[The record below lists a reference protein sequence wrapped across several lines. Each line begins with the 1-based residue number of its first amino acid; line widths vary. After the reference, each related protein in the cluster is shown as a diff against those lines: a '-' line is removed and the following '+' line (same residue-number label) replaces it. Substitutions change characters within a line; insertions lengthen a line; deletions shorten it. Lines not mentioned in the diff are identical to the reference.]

1 MSNLSRKALLT
12 DLKKLESGDTNK
24 KLTIGTATENLVDS
38 VYSTET
44 VHLSTPSTTFGEFPK
59 TKAFDTVIIP
69 GPSILQ
75 DFTVV
80 ITEDVDKP
88 TGAVGLQV
96 GTAAATAADA
106 GLGNNI
112 IESSSCICSVLHA
125 TSASAGSG
133 SSTTLGHKHANNQ
146 HRLKHATGIGF
157 KTGSGFLTTDTTL
170 HALLTCSAGFPSGA
184 NAALVINYLDLRA
197 GS

>member
-1 MSNLSRKALLT
+1 MANLSRKALLT
-12 DLKKLESGDTNK
+12 DLKKLESGDASK
-24 KLTIGTATENLVDS
+24 KLVVSTANRNLVDS

-44 VHLSTPSTTFGEFPK
+44 VHLSTPVSG
-59 TKAFDTVIIP
+59 ALVSNFDTVTIP

-80 ITEDVDKP
+80 LTETFAKP
-88 TGAVGLQV
+88 VGALGLQV
-96 GTAAATAADA
+96 GTAAATATDA
-106 GLGNNI
+106 SLGNNI
-112 IESSSCICSVLHA
+112 IESSSCICSALHA
-125 TSASAGSG
+125 TSASIGSG

-146 HRLKHATGIGF
+146 HRLKHAAGIGF
-157 KTGSGFLTTDTTL
+157 KTGSGFLSSETTI

-184 NAALVINYLDLRA
+184 NAALVVNYLDLRA

>member
-12 DLKKLESGDTNK
+12 DLKKLESGDANK
-24 KLTIGTATENLVDS
+24 KLTIRTANENLVDS

-44 VHLSTPSTTFGEFPK
+44 VHLTSTTSG
-59 TKAFDTVIIP
+59 TLALNFDTVTIP
-69 GPSILQ
+69 GPCVLQ

-80 ITEDVDKP
+80 LTETFDKT
-88 TGAVGLQV
+88 TGALGLQV

-106 GLGNNI
+106 SLGNNI
-112 IESSSCICSVLHA
+112 IESSSCICSALHA

-133 SSTTLGHKHANNQ
+133 SATNMGLHGSNFKHN
-146 HRLKHATGIGF
+146 LKHASGFGF
-157 KTGSGFLTTDTTL
+157 KTGSGFLATETTL